1 MSFIIGIDSGGTH
14 IVGQAFD
21 KQGEVAAEAYGG
33 VGNILLNPQETI
45 ADLRDVLNQLF
56 HKLLPD
62 NCDYILIGIAGVE
75 TTGNSENIAQEIGA
89 EFGTKTYVIS
99 DAQLALLNGL
109 KGHDGTLIIAGT
121 GSVIYGRQQR
131 QLIRCG
137 GWGNLLGDTG
147 SAYKITE
154 QAMRIILQH
163 HDLGKESNLLPT
175 ILISLNAA
183 DVKQAVRNYYSTSR
197 KDIAA
202 IAEEIAAASE
212 HGIQDATDALSLQAE
227 ALATEALGLF
237 DRYEQPIPKKIALS
251 GSVLVHNA
259 FYRQTLVNRLRQ
271 VYPDISA
278 FVVQT
283 NNARGAIFWSRWQ
296 TK

>member
-1 MSFIIGIDSGGTH
+1 MAYVIGIDSGGTH
-14 IVGQAFD
+14 IVGQALTE
-21 KQGEVAAEAYGG
+21 QGDILAEETSGA
-33 VGNILLNPQETI
+33 GNILLNQEETI
-45 ADLRDVLNQLF
+45 THLTDTLRRLF
-56 HKLLPD
+56 QELPSTD
-62 NCDYILIGIAGVE
+62 CDYILVGIAGVE
-75 TTGNSENIAQEIGA
+75 TTNNSSEVAAILKGDFNIPV
-89 EFGTKTYVIS
+89 YVIS

-131 QLIRCG
+131 VLIRYG

-154 QAMRIILQH
+154 QAMRIVLQR
-163 HDLGKESNLLPT
+163 HDLGETSTLLPT
-175 ILISLNAA
+175 LLNTLQAT
-183 DVKQAVRNYYSTSR
+183 DIKQAVKHYYASSR

-227 ALATEALGLF
+227 ALANEALGLF

-296 TK
+296 KK